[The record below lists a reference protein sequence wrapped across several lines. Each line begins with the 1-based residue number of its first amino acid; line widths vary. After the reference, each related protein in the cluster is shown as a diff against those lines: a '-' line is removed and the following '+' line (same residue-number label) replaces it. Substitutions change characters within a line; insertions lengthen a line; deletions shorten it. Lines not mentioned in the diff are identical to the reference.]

1 MRAESSPMR
10 VDTSVDWSVQAT
22 PTTPPAAHEAGVWH
36 AGEDGAPVTQSLWT
50 NEQYRAARIAALLDH
65 AGD

>member
-1 MRAESSPMR
+1 
-10 VDTSVDWSVQAT
+10 
-22 PTTPPAAHEAGVWH
+22 VWH